1 MTATAAARRRTIV
14 RLPVDGTHQNIVPL
28 LEARGVVSLVA
39 FECRSTKH
47 VLLEGVYAIN
57 SQDQASTYAIL
68 SDGVGDSTRR
78 INFAD
83 NLLEISYS
91 LQRLDDDFDN
101 CREWQQQQPSVR
113 LDNFQKIQLCFSRD
127 NVGIDGECEIL
138 VDCFCVQQQQH
149 GGKSVHFA

>member
-1 MTATAAARRRTIV
+1 MTAAAAARRRTIV
-14 RLPVDGTHQNIVPL
+14 RLRVCGTHQNIVPL

-47 VLLEGVYAIN
+47 VLLEGVYAVN

-68 SDGVGDSTRR
+68 SDDGVGDSTRR

-91 LQRLDDDFDN
+91 LQRLDD
-101 CREWQQQQPSVR
+101 EQPSVR
-113 LDNFQKIQLCFSRD
+113 LDNFQKIQLYFSRD

-138 VDCFCVQQQQH
+138 VDCFCVQQQQQH